1 MDILARVVRANAA
14 LRRLLQEGVP
24 VCVSWSAGK
33 DSSCVLNLVLNAAA
47 QLSLEGK
54 KVPPIVVT
62 HADTMVESPEMQ
74 LYAANEMIQVR
85 AFARRFK
92 LDLAIEVATPN
103 LTDQWA
109 VRVIG
114 GRALPPFPG
123 TNRDCTLSWKI
134 NPQSRLR
141 KSVLSHL
148 AKRAGGA
155 APVEPVILLG
165 TRYEESEER
174 ARSMQERGESDVEV
188 RRGVDAAG
196 KPGNLF
202 LSPIAHWTADDVW
215 EYLGYVRAGSID
227 GYSDFD
233 ETFRLYS
240 AAVGGSC
247 VVVAEDMSKA
257 LKSSKACGARFGCWA
272 CTAVSAD
279 QSMENMLA
287 MDERYAYMRGL
298 NKLRNFLA
306 NTRWDMGRRT
316 WLGRSIENG
325 YVRISPDV
333 YSPAMLEELLRY
345 CLTIDAREGE
355 AARALGIRPRFQLIG
370 VEQLFAIDAMWSL
383 QAYHRPFHALKI
395 FQEIE
400 GGARYDVPHL
410 QPVPRPKEIPARYL
424 WVGDD
429 WDCGED
435 LRYTGL
441 NSAIHELTAM
451 DSTGCMGSK
460 ELADGRTVMDVNTGQ
475 LMEIDVEAAFFVL
488 DEAKEL
494 IARFHD
500 DPRCCPT
507 QAYRHYLGLGMLSIK
522 AGLQGEVDRILRR
535 SSFKVREGIAE
546 SVDWRELWERAV
558 SPEEAGRSARAGAG
572 RRARGEAGSRST
584 AHLSLDEPRPQQAA
598 PLVVVPK
605 PDRSLAEQLALQQS
619 LVQADLAL
627 DFDTPVEELPRM
639 RA

>member
-1 MDILARVVRANAA
+1 M
-14 LRRLLQEGVP
+14 
-24 VCVSWSAGK
+24 
-33 DSSCVLNLVLNAAA
+33 LN
-47 QLSLEGK
+47 
-54 KVPPIVVT
+54 
-62 HADTMVESPEMQ
+62 
-74 LYAANEMIQVR
+74 
-85 AFARRFK
+85 
-92 LDLAIEVATPN
+92 
-103 LTDQWA
+103 
-109 VRVIG
+109 
-114 GRALPPFPG
+114 
-123 TNRDCTLSWKI
+123 
-134 NPQSRLR
+134 
-141 KSVLSHL
+141 HL
-148 AKRAGGA
+148 AKRGGSD
-155 APVEPVILLG
+155 VEPVILLG

-174 ARSMQERGESDVEV
+174 ARSMLERGESDVEV

-215 EYLGYVRAGSID
+215 EYLGYVRAGAID

-306 NTRWDMGRRT
+306 NTRWDMDRRT
-316 WLGRSIENG
+316 WLGRTIEDG

-345 CLTIDAREGE
+345 CLTIDAREAE
-355 AARALGIRPRFQLIG
+355 DARALGIRPRFQLIG

-383 QAYHRPFHALKI
+383 QAYHRPFHALKVY
-395 FQEIE
+395 QEIAD
-400 GGARYDVPHL
+400 GARYDVPQL

-424 WVGDD
+424 WVGED
-429 WDCGED
+429 WDDGEG

-441 NSAIHELTAM
+441 NSAVHELTAM
-451 DSTGCMGSK
+451 DSPGCMGSK
-460 ELADGRTVMDVNTGQ
+460 KLADGRLVMDVNTGP
-475 LMEIDVEAAFFVL
+475 LMEVDVEAAFFIL

-494 IARFHD
+494 ISRFHD

-522 AGLQGEVDRILRR
+522 SGLQGEVDRILRR
-535 SSFKVREGIAE
+535 SSFKVREGLAGA
-546 SVDWRELWERAV
+546 VDWRELWGRAV

-572 RRARGEAGSRST
+572 RRVRGEAGSLST
-584 AHLSLDEPRPQQAA
+584 GYLKLDGSPPFMPVEQVDVMTSGKSLTEDLLNQQE
-598 PLVVVPK
+598 L
-605 PDRSLAEQLALQQS
+605 L
-619 LVQADLAL
+619 QADQLL
-627 DFDTPVEELPRM
+627 DFDTPVFEPQRM